1 MHDIPAVLNDS
12 TRLQTLAAMYSEHHG
27 WLHNWLRKKL
37 GCSQHAA
44 DLAHDAFIRVLMLAE
59 PQNIKEPR
67 AFLATTAGRLL
78 IDGARRRRIEK
89 AYMEALVIQCEDAGM
104 PDPAAIYVALQALE
118 RIAEMLAGLPAKA
131 REAFLLSRLDGLTVR
146 IPGDARNMQGWC
158 TATTACTE
166 PICCHDQRT
175 NHPTSGELAD
185 TPARRRRHRSGPP
198 SLPHLVRRRPTAC
211 RRHRAHARPVGQP
224 G

>member
-1 MHDIPAVLNDS
+1 MHDIPAVLNDA
-12 TRLQTLAAMYSEHHG
+12 TRQQTLAAMYSEHHG

-37 GCSQHAA
+37 GCSQYAA

-89 AYMEALVIQCEDAGM
+89 AYMEALVIQCADAGM
-104 PDPAAIYVALQALE
+104 PDPAAIHVALQALE

-131 REAFLLSRLDGLTVR
+131 REAFLLSRLDGLTYSE
-146 IPGDARNMQGWC
+146 I
-158 TATTACTE
+158 ATRLEVSSSTVKNYISSALVHCY
-166 PICCHDQRT
+166 HSL
-175 NHPTSGELAD
+175 HGAD
-185 TPARRRRHRSGPP
+185 PLS
-198 SLPHLVRRRPTAC
+198 
-211 RRHRAHARPVGQP
+211 
-224 G
+224 

>member
-12 TRLQTLAAMYSEHHG
+12 TRQQTLAAMYSEHHG

-37 GCSQHAA
+37 GCSQYAA

-89 AYMEALVIQCEDAGM
+89 AYREALVIQCEDAGM
-104 PDPAAIYVALQALE
+104 PDPAAIHVALQALE

-131 REAFLLSRLDGLTVR
+131 REAFLLSRLDGLTYSE
-146 IPGDARNMQGWC
+146 I
-158 TATTACTE
+158 ATRLEVSSSTVKNYISSALVHCY
-166 PICCHDQRT
+166 HSL
-175 NHPTSGELAD
+175 HGAD
-185 TPARRRRHRSGPP
+185 PLS
-198 SLPHLVRRRPTAC
+198 
-211 RRHRAHARPVGQP
+211 
-224 G
+224 

>member
-1 MHDIPAVLNDS
+1 MHDIPAALGDS
-12 TRLQTLAAMYSEHHG
+12 VRQQTLTAMYSEHHG
-27 WLHNWLRKKL
+27 WLHGWLRRKL

-89 AYMEALVIQCEDAGM
+89 AYMEALVIQSEDAGM
-104 PDPAAIYVALQALE
+104 PDPAAIHVALQALE

-131 REAFLLSRLDGLTVR
+131 REAFLLSRLDGLTYSE
-146 IPGDARNMQGWC
+146 I
-158 TATTACTE
+158 ATRLDVSASTVKNYISSALVHCYHSLHAAD
-166 PICCHDQRT
+166 P
-175 NHPTSGELAD
+175 LA
-185 TPARRRRHRSGPP
+185 
-198 SLPHLVRRRPTAC
+198 
-211 RRHRAHARPVGQP
+211 
-224 G
+224 